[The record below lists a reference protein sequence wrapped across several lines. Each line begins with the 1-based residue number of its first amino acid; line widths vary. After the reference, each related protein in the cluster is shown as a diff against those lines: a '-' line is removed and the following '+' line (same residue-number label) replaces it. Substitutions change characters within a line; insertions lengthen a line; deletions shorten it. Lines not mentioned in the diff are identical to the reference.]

1 MVDFFVNLIL
11 GVIGA
16 MDRSCT
22 VAVAVAMPIESS
34 VSV

>member
-11 GVIGA
+11 GAIGA

-22 VAVAVAMPIESS
+22 VAVAMPIESS